1 MEGPGVSV
9 YYLYV
14 LCSVTLGFPFFEGV
28 ARAFSVIVA
37 CGRVCVSLTAKL
49 LCAVWM
55 CICLSLSWDWTKE
68 MEHTMARSQNHPIT

>member
-37 CGRVCVSLTAKL
+37 CGRNVCVTAKIAVRL
-49 LCAVWM
+49 LSGCASVSVAK
-55 CICLSLSWDWTKE
+55 LGLVKKPTKWN
-68 MEHTMARSQNHPIT
+68 TR